1 LSSLLSSKNIGKLYV
16 ACGRSIEEK
25 LGKRGSMENGEAVNP
40 LIINLEEMSEKESD
54 SNDLS
59 LS

>member
-1 LSSLLSSKNIGKLYV
+1 
-16 ACGRSIEEK
+16 
-25 LGKRGSMENGEAVNP
+25 MENGEAVNP